1 MKTILITGG
10 TGFIGKNLIA
20 KLTENQSFELLT
32 PGREVSNEELCSQ
45 LKRADYIFH
54 LAGVSRPQDPKEFY
68 EGNSGLTEKIVNIL
82 KEERLMTPILY
93 TSSIHAVLENDFG
106 VSKRKAEEVLLEYQK
121 DSGAKVYIV
130 RLTNT
135 FGKWAKPNAHSV
147 IATFCY
153 NIQRDLEITITDR
166 NKEVT
171 LAYVDDVVNAFITLL
186 LDEKISDDMSLSD
199 EGLYSIKKVYTK
211 TLGEISNLLY
221 SFKETHAHSMA
232 VNDEFAE
239 KLFTTYQSYKP

>member
-32 PGREVSNEELCSQ
+32 PGREVSDEELRSQ
-45 LKRADYIFH
+45 LKRANYIFH

-68 EGNSGLTEKIVNIL
+68 EGNSKLTEKIVNIL
-82 KEERLMTPILY
+82 REEGLVTPILY

-106 VSKRKAEEVLLEYQK
+106 SSKRAAEQCLISYQNET
-121 DSGAKVYIV
+121 GAKAHIV

-135 FGKWAKPNAHSV
+135 FGRWAKPNAHSV

-171 LAYVDDVVNAFITLL
+171 LAYIDDVVNAFIALL
-186 LDEKISDDMSLSD
+186 LDEKISDDMCLSG

-211 TLGEISNLLY
+211 TLGEISDLLY
-221 SFKETHAHSMA
+221 SFKQEHLPADS
-232 VNDEFAE
+232 VNDVFAE